1 MSGETVVYR
10 NEMNLIP
17 LRKFTSVEINLFF
30 AMCNKLKEQDTNT
43 LTLSFD
49 ELKELSNY
57 SPETRNINRFV
68 DDLQRVYD
76 KMLEIRYTIR
86 TETKIKKFVLFH
98 RYEIDLAEKYL
109 AISVNNDLKHI
120 LNSITADFTKFELQE
135 MTYLKSTYAKNMF
148 RLLKQ
153 YKSTGY
159 LKISIEDFRERLD
172 IPKSYRMTDL
182 NKNIFTPI
190 INELSSIFKNLN
202 INKVKA
208 KKGRKIEWLE
218 FTFEPEKRIHSKRQP
233 EMANVGKKKQ
243 NINREMT
250 PEWLENKKY
259 EPIKP
264 KTTEFTE
271 QQKEAFLE
279 KMNINENYRANK

>member
-1 MSGETVVYR
+1 MTGETVVYR
-10 NEMNLIP
+10 NEMNLVP
-17 LRKFTSVEINLFF
+17 LRKFTSTEVDLFF
-30 AMCNKLKEQDTNT
+30 TLCNKLKEQDTRK
-43 LTLSFD
+43 LTIPFD
-49 ELKELSNY
+49 ELKHLSNY
-57 SPETRNINRFV
+57 YSRSQERFIK
-68 DDLQRVYD
+68 DLEHVYN
-76 KMLEIRYTIR
+76 KMLHLTYTER
-86 TETKIKKFVLFH
+86 DGKSFEKFVLFTS
-98 RYEIDLAEKYL
+98 YKVDVENQYL
-109 AISVNNDLKHI
+109 SISINPDLKHI

-135 MTYLKSTYAKNMF
+135 MTHLRSTYAKNMF
-148 RLLKQ
+148 RILKQ
-153 YKSTGY
+153 YKHTGY
-159 LKISIEDFRERLD
+159 FKVRIDDFRDRLD
-172 IPKSYRMTDL
+172 IPKSYRMSEIDKYVL
-182 NKNIFTPI
+182 KPI
-190 INELSSIFKNLN
+190 IKELGFIFKNLT
-202 INKVKA
+202 INKIKA

-233 EMANVGKKKQ
+233 EIANVGKKTQ

>member
-1 MSGETVVYR
+1 MTGETVVYR
-10 NEMNLIP
+10 NEMNLVP
-17 LRKFTSVEINLFF
+17 LRKFTSTEVDLFF
-30 AMCNKLKEQDTNT
+30 TLCNKLKEQDTRR
-43 LTLSFD
+43 LEIHFD
-49 ELKELSNY
+49 ELKHLSNY
-57 SPETRNINRFV
+57 YSRSQDRFV
-68 DDLQRVYD
+68 KDLEHVYD
-76 KMLEIRYTIR
+76 KMLNLTYTER
-86 TETKIKKFVLFH
+86 NGKSFKKFVLFTS
-98 RYEIDLAEKYL
+98 YEVDVDEQHL

-182 NKNIFTPI
+182 NKNIFAPI

-233 EMANVGKKKQ
+233 EMANVGKKTQ